1 MHNCQNMSCK
11 LNNNG
16 HLNIMWDSSLDSQS
30 NLMKTTK
37 SYQIHAPWDNKQQIL
52 ICIQEDIIELEN
64 NINRYNSCEL
74 DRKDHR
80 R

>member
-1 MHNCQNMSCK
+1 MSCK

-16 HLNIMWDSSLDSQS
+16 HLIIMLDSSLDSQS
-30 NLMKTTK
+30 NLVKTTK
-37 SYQIHAPWDNKQQIL
+37 RYQTHSPWDNKQQVL
-52 ICIQEDIIELEN
+52 MCIQEDIVGGLEN